1 MITTNKYERRARRKK
16 SVRRKVSGT
25 TERPRL
31 SVYRSLS
38 HFYAQVIDDAKMH
51 TIVAASSA
59 DKEIKAKV
67 DAATSKLEVSKVVG
81 ELLAQRATAAGV
93 KQVVFDR
100 NGFIYHGRL
109 KAFADAAREA
119 GLSF

>member
-16 SVRRKVSGT
+16 SVRRKVNGT

-67 DAATSKLEVSKVVG
+67 DAATSKLEVSKAVG

>member
-16 SVRRKVSGT
+16 SVRRKVNGT

-38 HFYAQVIDDAKMH
+38 HFYAQVIDDARMH
-51 TIVAASSA
+51 TIVAASSG
-59 DKEIKAKV
+59 DKEIKSKV
-67 DAATSKLEVSKVVG
+67 DAATSKLEVSKAVG
-81 ELLAQRATAAGV
+81 ELLAQRAVAAGV

>member
-1 MITTNKYERRARRKK
+1 MITTNKHARRTRRKK
-16 SVRRKVSGT
+16 SVRRNINGT
-25 TERPRL
+25 SERPRL

-38 HFYAQVIDDAKMH
+38 HFYAQIIDDAKMH
-51 TIVAASSA
+51 TLASASSSDSA
-59 DKEIKAKV
+59 VKDRVAGAEGKA
-67 DAATSKLEVSKVVG
+67 EVSKIVG
-81 ELLAQRATAAGV
+81 ELLAQRAADAGI

-100 NGFIYHGRL
+100 NGYVYHGRI